1 MDENLVM
8 NEDVNEV
15 LDLEEV
21 EYGVDE
27 YEGNPNSGFLV
38 GVAVAG
44 LAGLAVAGGVK
55 LYKAKVKP
63 WISKLKDKAEAK
75 KAEKIKIDP
84 KDFEDA
90 EDEEDDEF
98 KEIME

>member
-1 MDENLVM
+1 MDENIM
-8 NEDVNEV
+8 NEDVNDV

-38 GVAVAG
+38 GVAVAS
-44 LAGLAVAGGVK
+44 LAGLAIAGGVK

-63 WISKLKDKAEAK
+63 WIGKLKDKAEAK
-75 KAEKIKIDP
+75 KAEKVKIDYD
-84 KDFEDA
+84 DFEDA
-90 EDEEDDEF
+90 EDGEF
-98 KEIME
+98 KEIEE